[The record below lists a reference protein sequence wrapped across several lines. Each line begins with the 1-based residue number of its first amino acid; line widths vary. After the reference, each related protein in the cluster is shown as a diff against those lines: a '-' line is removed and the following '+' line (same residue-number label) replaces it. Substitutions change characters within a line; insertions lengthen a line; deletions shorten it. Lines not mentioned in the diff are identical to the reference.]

1 MNSVV
6 LNRKQ
11 IFAMFQYMELYK
23 DVENFVVETKSENT
37 NLKFNLKENDMFVK
51 LSLGSTEKK

>member
-23 DVENFVVETKSENT
+23 DVEKFVVEAKPENT
-37 NLKFNLKENDMFVK
+37 NLRFNLKENDMYVR